1 MTYLKLKLTKN
12 SKMYKDLK
20 RAEYEA
26 LETYKNDLSDYKA
39 FSEYVS
45 NLLLRLS
52 LSNEKVFTCWI
63 NSELLS
69 NASSDK
75 VAKTLVFFQLFA
87 QENGLQLSV
96 DSKQSK
102 PNCPFI
108 TLSWQADPC
117 IPKQ

>member
-1 MTYLKLKLTKN
+1 MTDLKSKLTEN
-12 SKMYKDLK
+12 SKRYETLKSAESDALERYRKDLSN
-20 RAEYEA
+20 
-26 LETYKNDLSDYKA
+26 YKT
-39 FSEYVS
+39 FSEYIS

-87 QENGLQLSV
+87 QENALQLSV

-102 PNCPFI
+102 SNRPFI
-108 TLSWQADPC
+108 TLRW
-117 IPKQ
+117 